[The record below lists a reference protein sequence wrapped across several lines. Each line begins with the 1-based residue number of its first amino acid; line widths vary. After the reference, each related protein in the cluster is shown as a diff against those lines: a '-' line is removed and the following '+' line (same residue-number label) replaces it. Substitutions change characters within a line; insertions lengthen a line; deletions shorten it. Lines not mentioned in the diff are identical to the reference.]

1 MITSATFV
9 VYGMPISDP
18 IVLTSKFAS
27 RLVVG
32 IATFTIVIATL
43 AVNIAANVVSPA
55 NDFANAFP
63 KKINFQ
69 RGGLITGII
78 GVAMV
83 PWELL
88 KNPARYIG
96 GWLGGYGAALGSIAG
111 VLIVDYWILRK
122 TELDLRSLYVTDGG
136 YRYSNG
142 WNVPAAVATILGSAI
157 ALLGAF
163 WEPMRV
169 IYDFSWF
176 VGFGV
181 AGGLYYA
188 LMRHRV

>member
-1 MITSATFV
+1 MRAVSQNPQVAGLMGVDINKVISFTFV
-9 VYGMPISDP
+9 I
-18 IVLTSKFAS
+18 
-27 RLVVG
+27 
-32 IATFTIVIATL
+32 
-43 AVNIAANVVSPA
+43 
-55 NDFANAFP
+55 
-63 KKINFQ
+63 
-69 RGGLITGII
+69 
-78 GVAMV
+78 
-83 PWELL
+83 
-88 KNPARYIG
+88 
-96 GWLGGYGAALGSIAG
+96 GAALGAVAG
-111 VLIVDYWILRK
+111 VLIVDYWVLRK
-122 TELDLRSLYVTDGG
+122 TELDLRSLYVTDGN

-142 WNVPAAVATILGSAI
+142 WNVPAAAATILGSAI